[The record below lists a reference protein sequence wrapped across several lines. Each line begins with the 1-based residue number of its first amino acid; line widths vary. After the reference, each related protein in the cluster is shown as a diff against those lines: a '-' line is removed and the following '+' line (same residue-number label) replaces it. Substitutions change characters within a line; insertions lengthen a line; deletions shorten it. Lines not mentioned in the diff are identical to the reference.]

1 MDYQLG
7 PTSNHFVSQRLR
19 LNYVDW
25 GNAEAPPLILQ
36 HGGRDHCR
44 SWDWVAEELRRDWHV
59 ICPDLR
65 GHGDSEWSPEGHY
78 SMDAMVYDF
87 AQLVHTLGHEKVT
100 IVAHSLGG
108 NVATRFTGL
117 FPEKVDKLVNI
128 EGLGPPRHIRQQMEE
143 RGVVVRMRQW
153 IDDKRKAAGRSPRKY
168 ATRRDAYERMKEE
181 NSFLT
186 DDQARHLTIH
196 GTNRNE
202 DGTWSWKFD
211 NYVNVWSAA
220 DMPTSDVIDLWQAI
234 TCPILMLWGKNS
246 FAQSPSTD
254 GRIDHFPTARLI
266 EYEDAGHWLHH
277 DQFDRFMAD
286 VKAFLASG

>member
-1 MDYQLG
+1 MDNQLG

-25 GNAEAPPLILQ
+25 GNADAPPLILQ

-117 FPEKVDKLVNI
+117 YPEKVDKFVNI
-128 EGLGPPRHIRQQMEE
+128 EGLGPPKHIRQQMEE
-143 RGVVVRMRQW
+143 RGVGERMRQW

-211 NYVNVWSAA
+211 NYVNVWSVA

-246 FAQSPSTD
+246 FSQSPSAD
-254 GRIDHFPTARLI
+254 GRIDHFRTARLI
-266 EYEDAGHWLHH
+266 EYDDAGHWLHH

-286 VKAFLASG
+286 VNAFLAS